1 MGRRLSILIADDH
14 PMMLRGLKATLG
26 ADESLEVVGE
36 AADGRAA
43 LALIEQVRPDV
54 AVLDINM
61 PVLDGFGVARS
72 VLGRLPGVEIV
83 FLTMHDEP
91 EMLRAA
97 LDLGVKGYLLK
108 ESAAEDVVACV
119 KSVAAGRAFI
129 TPSLSSLLLER
140 RRRAGELAER
150 RPGLLDLS
158 PTERLVLRL
167 VAGGKESKEI
177 AAELSISYRTVE
189 THRSNIARKLGLHGH
204 NAVTKFALEHKSE
217 L

>member
-43 LALIEQVRPDV
+43 LALIGQVRPDV

-140 RRRAGELAER
+140 RRRAGELTER

-158 PTERLVLRL
+158 PTERIVLRL